1 MAAKMWVLLD
11 FDGEPL
17 RYYNYP
23 ATGTVEIVEKKL
35 TFNEMIEQLGEAL
48 L

>member
-1 MAAKMWVLLD
+1 MWVLLD

-17 RYYNYP
+17 RYYTYP

-35 TFNEMIEQLGEAL
+35 SYMELFEELGEAL

>member
-1 MAAKMWVLLD
+1 MWVLLD

-23 ATGTVEIVEKKL
+23 AKNAVEIVEKKL
-35 TFNEMIEQLGEAL
+35 SYKELLEVVGECL
-48 L
+48 F

>member
-1 MAAKMWVLLD
+1 MWVLLD
-11 FDGEPL
+11 FDGQPV

-23 ATGTVEIVEKKL
+23 AQGAVEVKEVKL
-35 TFNEMIEQLGEAL
+35 SFNEMIEQLGECL

>member
-1 MAAKMWVLLD
+1 MWVLLD
-11 FDGEPL
+11 DEGEPL

-23 ATGTVEIVEKKL
+23 AKNAVEIVEKKL
-35 TFNEMIEQLGEAL
+35 TFNEMIEQLGECL